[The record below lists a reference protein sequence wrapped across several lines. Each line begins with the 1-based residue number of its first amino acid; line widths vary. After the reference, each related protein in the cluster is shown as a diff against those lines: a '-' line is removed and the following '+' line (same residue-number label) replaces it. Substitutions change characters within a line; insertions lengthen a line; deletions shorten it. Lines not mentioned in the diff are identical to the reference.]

1 MERISVIGLGPAGAS
16 IGLALKQWI
25 TAPEASGRSRREIEV
40 IGFDFD
46 TGVQKAAMRLKA
58 VDSTPWNL
66 RQAVRD
72 ASLVVLTVSA
82 TEERRALGELAP
94 LLANGAVVTDTAAHK
109 QHSLALASEIL
120 PPHVSFVA
128 GHPVL
133 PLDHT
138 REPSVDLFAGVTYS
152 LFPHPRAEQS
162 ATELVVGFVHAIG
175 ARPYFPDPAEHDAQ
189 VAATTMLP
197 ALAAVA
203 LMHTASGGAGWR
215 DLSGMATSD
224 LAELT
229 RLASTPPEELAGM
242 VAFSPE
248 EAVRWLDT
256 LIGRLG
262 ELRDLAR
269 RDDPEAAERLLRFVS
284 DAHIARERW
293 LRPAAPQEDT
303 SRPSTD
309 THLNRLF
316 LGGLRRRRD

>member
-1 MERISVIGLGPAGAS
+1 MERISVIGLGPVGAS
-16 IGLALKQWI
+16 IGLALKRWI
-25 TAPEASGRSRREIEV
+25 AAPEASGGRRREIEV
-40 IGFDFD
+40 VGFDFD
-46 TGVQKAAMRLKA
+46 TGVQKAAVRLEA
-58 VDSTPWNL
+58 VDRTPWNL

-82 TEERRALGELAP
+82 TEERRALEELAP
-94 LLANGAVVTDTAAHK
+94 LLAQGTVVTDTAAHK
-109 QHSLALASEIL
+109 QQSLALASEVL
-120 PPHVSFVA
+120 SEHVSFVG

-133 PLDHT
+133 PIDHT

-175 ARPYFPDPAEHDAQ
+175 ATPYFPDPAEHDAQ

-203 LMHTASGGAGWR
+203 LMHTASSGPGWR

-242 VAFSPE
+242 VAFSPD
-248 EAVRWLDT
+248 EAVRWLDS

-262 ELRDLAR
+262 ELRDMAR
-269 RDDPEAAERLLRFVS
+269 RDDPEAAERLLRFFS
-284 DAHIARERW
+284 DAHNAREHW
-293 LRPAAPQEDT
+293 LRPAAPHEDAP
-303 SRPSTD
+303 RPSLD
-309 THLNRLF
+309 THVNRLF
-316 LGGLRRRRD
+316 LGGLRRKRD